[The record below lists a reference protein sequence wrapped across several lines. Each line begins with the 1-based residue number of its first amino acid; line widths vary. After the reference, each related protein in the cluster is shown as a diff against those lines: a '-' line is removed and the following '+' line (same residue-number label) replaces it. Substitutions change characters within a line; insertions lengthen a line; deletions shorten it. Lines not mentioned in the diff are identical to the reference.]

1 MINLFCIRWK
11 KEAYSS
17 VVKNRNGCGGVIV
30 LVLDRT
36 MFEVFARVSSLSSS
50 TLLAKT
56 AVSSLILILA

>member
-11 KEAYSS
+11 KEACSS

-30 LVLDRT
+30 LVLDRM
-36 MFEVFARVSSLSSS
+36 MFEVARVSSLSSS
-50 TLLAKT
+50 TLLVKS